1 MHNDSQLLFQFK
13 RLAVKIAFFA
23 CNRNSKL
30 FRADPSYIYRCE
42 NLGLE
47 LTRQGHEVS
56 FCHIHDSLP
65 LIKFDLVVFHRPRNL
80 WRVHFLVTLFRL
92 RGAKVWADFD
102 DLIFA
107 TSFAEFSPGVVNQI
121 NTLEKTRKTY
131 QAHAKALSLFDGF
144 TVSTTPLR
152 DHLLQLRLNRPIVV
166 LPNAPHFSWEHGL
179 VHYDRKEIDFSAPVL
194 TYLPGTRSHDQDF
207 KLVAESLAKFL
218 RLNKHVSLEITG
230 PLSFQLAEDV
240 SMQVRHYEK
249 VGFSKFHERFQAT
262 WVNLAPLEDTPFNQ
276 SKSALKV
283 LEAGFW
289 DKPTLCTPISDA
301 LRYKDAG
308 AVFLERSE
316 EIVHILTG
324 LLNPNYYEAMVNNL
338 RKRVLEV
345 SSIRDNALHFISLA

>member
-1 MHNDSQLLFQFK
+1 M
-13 RLAVKIAFFA
+13 KIAFFA

-47 LTRQGHEVS
+47 LIRQGHQVS
-56 FCHIHDSLP
+56 FCHINDSLS
-65 LIKFDLVVFHRPRNL
+65 LTKFDFVVFHRPRNL
-80 WRVHFLVTLFRL
+80 WRVHFLVSLFRL
-92 RGAKVWADFD
+92 RGTKVWADFD
-102 DLIFA
+102 DLIFD

-144 TVSTTPLR
+144 TVSTAPLK
-152 DHLLQLRLNRPIVV
+152 DHLLYLRLNKPIAV
-166 LPNAPHFSWEHGL
+166 LPNAPHFSWEHEL
-179 VHYDRKEIDFSAPVL
+179 AHYKRKEIDFSAPVL

-207 KLVAESLAKFL
+207 KLVATSLAAFL

-240 SMQVRHYEK
+240 SMQVRHYDK
-249 VGFSKFHERFQAT
+249 VEFSKFHERFQAT

-289 DKPTLCTPISDA
+289 GKPTVCTPTSDA
-301 LRYKDAG
+301 VRYKEAG
-308 AVFLERSE
+308 AIFLEHPE
-316 EIVHILTG
+316 EIVNILNG
-324 LLNPNYYEAMVNNL
+324 LLNPNYYESRVKNL

-345 SSIRDNALHFISLA
+345 SSIQDNAFHFIDLV